1 MIDCIQIF
9 KNKALLTNYDKILN
23 VYPNKYIL
31 ITLHRPGNVDN
42 LNKLL
47 EISKDIINL
56 SEKYKI
62 VFPIHPRTKTNL
74 IKLNILDNMDKIII
88 CEPLGYLEFLCLT
101 IKSKY
106 VITDSGGVQE
116 ETTALNIPCFTLRE
130 NTERPSTLIENGG
143 TNILIKNINE
153 IEKFKNIKYKKNND
167 NYNFASE
174 NILNIIKSIL

>member
-1 MIDCIQIF
+1 
-9 KNKALLTNYDKILN
+9 
-23 VYPNKYIL
+23 
-31 ITLHRPGNVDN
+31 
-42 LNKLL
+42 
-47 EISKDIINL
+47 
-56 SEKYKI
+56 
-62 VFPIHPRTKTNL
+62 
-74 IKLNILDNMDKIII
+74 MDKIII